1 MKTHPRLT
9 NHFSENCLR
18 DLRVFFFLVRT
29 NVILKIPCFI
39 TGNLWILSKETCF
52 EDFLL
57 KKKKKKLIIAK
68 TPLEIFYFLNP
79 SFSVIKV
86 YE

>member
-1 MKTHPRLT
+1 MRRL
-9 NHFSENCLR
+9 
-18 DLRVFFFLVRT
+18 
-29 NVILKIPCFI
+29 
-39 TGNLWILSKETCF
+39 

-79 SFSVIKV
+79 PFSVIKV

>member
-1 MKTHPRLT
+1 MKTHHRLT

-29 NVILKIPCFI
+29 NVI
-39 TGNLWILSKETCF
+39 WETCF

-57 KKKKKKLIIAK
+57 KKKKKLIIAK
-68 TPLEIFYFLNP
+68 IPLEIFYFLNP